1 MTMSLTR
8 RAALK
13 AGAGGALATL
23 VCRPFAAFADDSVET
38 HGLSSFGDLAL
49 PPDFPHFAY
58 VNPEAPTG
66 GLLSLQITGT
76 SGNQNFDTFDTL
88 NIYSWKGNGAAGMS
102 ATFDTLMTA
111 NGDEPD
117 SVYGLLAQSVR
128 VSADK
133 LDYRF
138 RLRPEARFFDGSKV
152 TAADVAFS
160 LNVLK
165 EKGHPIYAQLLKEV
179 ESASAEGDDVAHVR
193 FVQGRS
199 RDAHLIV
206 VGMPVFSAAWWK
218 GRDFTAAT
226 LDPPLGSGAYKVKT
240 FEQGR
245 FIEYGRDPN
254 YWGAKLPVNLGQNN
268 FDRLRFEYYRER
280 QVAFEA
286 FKAGAINYHE
296 EYTSRFWATSYDFPA
311 AKDGR
316 VKKETLHNGA
326 PSTFQGWYLNTRRD
340 QFKDPRVREAIGL
353 CFDFEWTNTNVMY
366 SSYKRTISFFPNTD
380 MEAKGKPGPDELK
393 LLEPFRDKLSPSVF
407 DDPYTPPVSD
417 GSGADRTLLKRAYDL
432 LLSAGCKRDGGTLM
446 LPSGKPLTIEFL
458 DFERRH
464 AAAYDAFHPESQQ
477 TWHSGQSAH
486 RRPRPA
492 EKPHRSLRLR
502 RRGRE
507 QFRIDDAR
515 LLLTGR
521 LLVSGRRPER
531 FAQSRRRRRSGGRRA
546 DRGDRL
552 SEIARG
558 AQHRLPGARPRPA
571 RRPLLGSDVVSRHV
585 LGRPLGRVFAS
596 RAPAETQHRRAGN
609 LVVGR
614 SKGQNHWTL
623 TGACRFARRPADE
636 ACSPTSS
643 AGSC

>member
-1 MTMSLTR
+1 MTIALTR
-8 RAALK
+8 RTALK
-13 AGAGGALATL
+13 VGAGGTLAALL
-23 VCRPFAAFADDSVET
+23 CRPLAALADDSVET

-49 PPDFPHFAY
+49 PPDFPYFAY
-58 VNPEAPTG
+58 VNPAAPTG

-165 EKGHPIYAQLLKEV
+165 DKGHPIYAQLLKEV
-179 ESASAEGDDVAHVR
+179 EQANSEGDDVVHVR
-193 FVQGRS
+193 FVEGRS

-206 VGMPVFSAAWWK
+206 VGMPVFSATWWN
-218 GRDFTAAT
+218 GRDFTAPT
-226 LDPPLGSGAYKVKT
+226 LETPLGSGAYKVKT

-245 FIEYGRDPN
+245 FIEYARDPG

-296 EYTSRFWATSYDFPA
+296 EYTSRFWATAYDFPA

-316 VKKETLHNGA
+316 VKKEVLHNGA
-326 PSTFQGWYLNTRRD
+326 PSTTQGWYLNTRRE
-340 QFKDPRVREAIGL
+340 QFRDPKVREAIGL
-353 CFDFEWTNTNVMY
+353 AFDFEWTNKNVMY
-366 SSYKRTISFFPNTD
+366 SSYKRIISYFPNTG
-380 MEAKGKPGPDELK
+380 MEAKGKPGPDELE
-393 LLEPFRDKLSPSVF
+393 LLEPFRDKLDPSVF

-417 GSGADRTLLKRAYDL
+417 GSGSDRKLLKQAYDL
-432 LLSAGCKRDGGTLM
+432 LASAGCKRVGETLM

-458 DFERRH
+458 DSTNVMQPHLTPFMQNLGRLGIQANLRIVDAAQLKSRTESFDFDVVVEALPGSNTPGVGLRVVFTS
-464 AAAYDAFHPESQQ
+464 AAAAQNGSRNLAGVADPAVDALIETIATAKSRSELNAAARALDRVLRAGHYWVPQWYRDTAWVAYWDAFS
-477 TWHSGQSAH
+477 
-486 RRPRPA
+486 
-492 EKPHRSLRLR
+492 
-502 RRGRE
+502 
-507 QFRIDDAR
+507 
-515 LLLTGR
+515 
-521 LLVSGRRPER
+521 RPER
-531 FAQSRRRRRSGGRRA
+531 QP
-546 DRGDRL
+546 RL
-552 SEIARG
+552 GTG
-558 AQHRLPGARPRPA
+558 APGA
-571 RRPLLGSDVVSRHV
+571 
-585 LGRPLGRVFAS
+585 
-596 RAPAETQHRRAGN
+596 
-609 LVVGR
+609 
-614 SKGQNHWTL
+614 WWW
-623 TGACRFARRPADE
+623 DE
-636 ACSPTSS
+636 AKAKTI
-643 AGSC
+643 GL

>member
-1 MTMSLTR
+1 MARMLTR

-13 AGAGGALATL
+13 AAGAGALVAFAA
-23 VCRPFAAFADDSVET
+23 RPFAALADNSVET
-38 HGLSSFGDLAL
+38 YGLSSFGDLAL
-49 PPDFPHFAY
+49 PPDFPHFTY
-58 VNPEAPTG
+58 VNPDAPTG

-88 NIYSWKGNGAAGMS
+88 NIYSWKGDGAAGMG

-111 NGDEPD
+111 NGDEPN

-128 VSADK
+128 VSGDK

-138 RLRPEARFFDGSKV
+138 RLRPEAKFFDGSRV

-160 LNVLK
+160 LNILK
-165 EKGHPIYAQLLKEV
+165 DKGHPVYAQLLREV
-179 ESASAEGDDVAHVR
+179 ESAAPEGDDVVHVR
-193 FVQGRS
+193 FVKDRS

-245 FIEYGRDPN
+245 FIEYERRPD

-326 PSTFQGWYLNTRRD
+326 PSRTQGWYLNTRRE

-353 CFDFEWTNTNVMY
+353 AFDFEWTNKNIMY
-366 SSYKRTISFFPNTD
+366 SAYKRIVSFFPNTD

-393 LLEPFRDKLSPSVF
+393 LLEPFRDKLPASVF
-407 DDPYTPPVSD
+407 GEPYTPPESD
-417 GSGADRTLLKRAYDL
+417 GSGFDRKLLKQAYDL
-432 LLSAGCKRDGGTLM
+432 LLAAGCKRDGDVD
-446 LPSGKPLTIEFL
+446 EAA
-458 DFERRH
+458 ERQ
-464 AAAYDAFHPESQQ
+464 AADHRVPRLLERAPAAHDAVHPEPREAR
-477 TWHSGQSAH
+477 HPGQHAH
-486 RRPRPA
+486 RRRRPSTR
-492 EKPHRSLRLR
+492 PHRRLRLR
-502 RRGRE
+502 RRHRRERRLVDAGRRT
-507 QFRIDDAR
+507 Q
-515 LLLTGR
+515 GR
-521 LLVSGRRPER
+521 LHLRGRGADRARAISPASPIPSSTR
-531 FAQSRRRRRSGGRRA
+531 WSRRS
-546 DRGDRL
+546 
-552 SEIARG
+552 
-558 AQHRLPGARPRPA
+558 PTP
-571 RRPLLGSDVVSRHV
+571 
-585 LGRPLGRVFAS
+585 S
-596 RAPAETQHRRAGN
+596 RA
-609 LVVGR
+609 R
-614 SKGQNHWTL
+614 S
-623 TGACRFARRPADE
+623 
-636 ACSPTSS
+636 
-643 AGSC
+643 